1 LTALPTVYRVDLFKD
16 QVVLISGGAGGGVDL
31 ATAVLFGRLG
41 ATIVSCCRD
50 GEKMAAFEAPMASL
64 DIANFAQALTIRDTD
79 KVAALMAAMWGNVMA
94 AWMS

>member
-1 LTALPTVYRVDLFKD
+1 MTALPTVYRVDLFKD
-16 QVVLISGGAGGGVDL
+16 QVVLISGGAGGGDL

-50 GEKMAAFEAPMASL
+50 GEKMAALEAPMASL
-64 DIANFAQALTIRDTD
+64 DIANFAQALTIRDAD
-79 KVAALMAAMWGNVMA
+79 QLGALMAAMWGNVMA